1 MNRRDFIKTTAAT
14 AVAYTMGHSV
24 FSSASDSK
32 LGNILVILLRGGM
45 DGLTAAQPLQDKRIF
60 DIRRSCIVENTL
72 QLDGKFG
79 LHPSMKNF
87 SDRWN
92 AGNAGIVHATGFD
105 YYGRSHFEG
114 QNLMEGGG
122 GAPYATSTGWLGRA
136 MEVSSLSSL
145 ALTLPTP
152 LICKSTA
159 ITESL
164 YPSNFSKNPFADNEM
179 LLEGIWKGDMAL
191 SKHTKSTLK
200 SYGRFDRN
208 NQPEHLAREVAKQMS
223 QVGGPKVGFVEY
235 SGFDTHSSQ
244 GGEHGDHARHLRK
257 LDKII
262 HSFASYSKEVWNN
275 SIVITVTEFGRTAKE
290 NGTKGTDHGAA
301 SAIFLAGGLI
311 KSSKVITDW
320 PGLDKKELFEK
331 RDLRQTTDARD
342 VYGDVIHHA
351 FNISKQKI
359 KESVFPGTQQKLNL
373 DIWG

>member
-1 MNRRDFIKTTAAT
+1 MNRRDFIKASAAS
-14 AVAYTMGHSV
+14 AVAYTMGHSI
-24 FSSASDSK
+24 FSSASDSNI
-32 LGNILVILLRGGM
+32 GNVFVILLRGGM
-45 DGLTAAQPLQDKRIF
+45 DGLAAVQPLQDKKIY
-60 DIRRSCIVENTL
+60 DIRSSCIVENTL
-72 QLDGKFG
+72 KLDGNFG

-87 SDRWN
+87 SDRWH

-136 MEVSSLSSL
+136 MEVSNLSSL

-164 YPSNFSKNPFADNEM
+164 YPTNFKNPIFTDNDT
-179 LLEGIWKGDMAL
+179 LLKGIWKDDMAL

-200 SYGRFDRN
+200 SYGRYDN
-208 NQPEHLAREVAKQMS
+208 NNEPEWLAREVAKQMS

-235 SGFDTHSSQ
+235 SGFDTHSRQ
-244 GGEHGDHARHLRK
+244 GGEHGNHARHLEK

-262 HSFASYSKEVWNN
+262 SSFASYSKEVWNN

-290 NGTKGTDHGAA
+290 NGTEGTDHGAA

-311 KSSKVITDW
+311 KSSRVITDW
-320 PGLDKKELFEK
+320 PGLSKKELFEQ

-351 FNISKQKI
+351 FNISKQNI
-359 KESVFPGTQQKLNL
+359 KDIVFPDKQQKLNL
-373 DIWG
+373 GIWG

>member
-1 MNRRDFIKTTAAT
+1 MNRRDFIKTSAAS
-14 AVAYTMGHSV
+14 AIAYTMGHSV
-24 FSSASDSK
+24 FANASDPEI
-32 LGNILVILLRGGM
+32 GNIFVILLRGGM
-45 DGLTAAQPLQDKRIF
+45 DGLAAVQPSHDKKIF
-60 DIRRSCIVENTL
+60 DIRSSCIVENTH
-72 QLDGKFG
+72 QLDGNFG
-79 LHPSMKNF
+79 LHPSMNHF
-87 SDRWN
+87 SNHWN
-92 AGNAGIVHATGFD
+92 AGNASVVHATGFD

-122 GAPYATSTGWLGRA
+122 SAPYATSTGWLGRA
-136 MEVSSLSSL
+136 MEVSNLSSL
-145 ALTLPTP
+145 AITLPTP

-164 YPSNFSKNPFADNEM
+164 YPSNFKKNIFADNSM

-200 SYGRFDRN
+200 SYERYDRDN
-208 NQPEHLAREVAKQMS
+208 SPEQLAREVAKQMS

-235 SGFDTHSSQ
+235 SGFDTHSRQ
-244 GGEHGDHARHLRK
+244 GGEHGEHAHHLTK

-262 HSFASYSKEVWNN
+262 HSFASYSNEVWNN

-311 KSSKVITDW
+311 KSSKVVTDW
-320 PGLDKKELFEK
+320 PGLNKKELFEQ

-351 FNISKQKI
+351 FNISKQNI
-359 KESVFPGTQQKLNL
+359 KDTVFPGTEQALNL

>member
-1 MNRRDFIKTTAAT
+1 MNRRNFIKNSAAS
-14 AVAYTMGHSV
+14 AIAYTMGHSV
-24 FSSASDSK
+24 FANASEPE
-32 LGNILVILLRGGM
+32 LANILVILLRGGM
-45 DGLTAAQPLQDKRIF
+45 DGLAAVQPLHDKKIF
-60 DIRRSCIVENTL
+60 DIRSSCIVENTHH
-72 QLDGKFG
+72 LDSNFG

-87 SDRWN
+87 SDHWK
-92 AGNAGIVHATGFD
+92 AGNASVVHATGFD

-122 GAPYATSTGWLGRA
+122 GAPYASSTGWLGRA
-136 MEVSSLSSL
+136 MEVSNLSSL
-145 ALTLPTP
+145 AITLPTP
-152 LICKSTA
+152 LICKSKA

-164 YPSNFSKNPFADNEM
+164 YPSNFKKNIFADNAM

-191 SKHTKSTLK
+191 SKYTKSTLK
-200 SYGRFDRN
+200 SYQRYDRN
-208 NQPEHLAREVAKQMS
+208 NSPEQLAREVAKQMS

-235 SGFDTHSSQ
+235 FGFDTHSRQ
-244 GGEHGDHARHLRK
+244 GGEHGDHAHHLTK
-257 LDKII
+257 LDKIM
-262 HSFASYSKEVWNN
+262 HSFASYSNEVWNN

-320 PGLDKKELFEK
+320 PGLNKKELFEQ

-351 FNISKQKI
+351 FNISKQNI
-359 KESVFPGTQQKLNL
+359 KEIVFPGTKQALNL

>member
-1 MNRRDFIKTTAAT
+1 MNRRDFIKTSAAS
-14 AVAYTMGHSV
+14 AIAYTMGHGV
-24 FSSASDSK
+24 FANASNPEI
-32 LGNILVILLRGGM
+32 GNIFVILLRGGM
-45 DGLTAAQPLQDKRIF
+45 DGLAAVQPLHDKKIF
-60 DIRRSCIVENTL
+60 DIRSSCIVENTR
-72 QLDGKFG
+72 QLDGDFG

-92 AGNAGIVHATGFD
+92 AGNASVVHATGFD

-136 MEVSSLSSL
+136 MEVSNLSSL
-145 ALTLPTP
+145 AITLPTP

-164 YPSNFSKNPFADNEM
+164 YPSNFKKNIFVDNAPF
-179 LLEGIWKGDMAL
+179 LEGIWKGDMAL

-200 SYGRFDRN
+200 SYERYDRDN
-208 NQPEHLAREVAKQMS
+208 SPEQLAREVAKQMS

-235 SGFDTHSSQ
+235 SGFDTHSRQ
-244 GGEHGDHARHLRK
+244 GGEHGDHAHHLTK

-262 HSFASYSKEVWNN
+262 HSFASYSNEVWNN

-320 PGLDKKELFEK
+320 PGLNKKELFEQ

-351 FNISKQKI
+351 FNISKQNI
-359 KESVFPGTQQKLNL
+359 KDTVFPGTEQALNL

>member
-1 MNRRDFIKTTAAT
+1 MNRRDFIKTSAAS
-14 AVAYTMGHSV
+14 AIAYTMGHSV
-24 FSSASDSK
+24 FAHASNPEI
-32 LGNILVILLRGGM
+32 GNIFVILLRGGM
-45 DGLTAAQPLQDKRIF
+45 DGLAAVQPLHDKKIF
-60 DIRRSCIVENTL
+60 DIRSSCIVENTR
-72 QLDGKFG
+72 QLDDDFG

-92 AGNAGIVHATGFD
+92 AGNASVVHATGFD

-136 MEVSSLSSL
+136 MEVSNLSSL
-145 ALTLPTP
+145 AITLPTP

-164 YPSNFSKNPFADNEM
+164 YPSNFKKNIFADNAT

-200 SYGRFDRN
+200 SYQRYDRDN
-208 NQPEHLAREVAKQMS
+208 SPEQLAREVAKQMS

-235 SGFDTHSSQ
+235 SGFDTHSRQ
-244 GGEHGDHARHLRK
+244 GGEHGDHAHHLTK

-262 HSFASYSKEVWNN
+262 HSFASYSNEVWNN

-320 PGLDKKELFEK
+320 PGLNKKELFEQ

-351 FNISKQKI
+351 FNISKQNI
-359 KESVFPGTQQKLNL
+359 KDTVFPGTEQALNL

>member
-1 MNRRDFIKTTAAT
+1 MNRRDFIKASAAS
-14 AVAYTMGHSV
+14 AVAYTMGHSI
-24 FSSASDSK
+24 FSSASDSNI
-32 LGNILVILLRGGM
+32 GNVLVILLRGGM
-45 DGLTAAQPLQDKRIF
+45 DGLAAVQPLQDKKIY
-60 DIRRSCIVENTL
+60 DIRSSCIVENTL
-72 QLDGKFG
+72 KLDGNFG

-87 SDRWN
+87 SDRWH

-136 MEVSSLSSL
+136 MEVSNLSSL

-164 YPSNFSKNPFADNEM
+164 YPTNFKNPIFTDNDT
-179 LLEGIWKGDMAL
+179 LLKGIWKDDMAL

-200 SYGRFDRN
+200 SYGRYDN
-208 NQPEHLAREVAKQMS
+208 NNEPEWLAREVAKQMS

-235 SGFDTHSSQ
+235 SGFDTHSRQ
-244 GGEHGDHARHLRK
+244 GGEHGNHARHLEK

-262 HSFASYSKEVWNN
+262 SSFASYSKEVWNN

-290 NGTKGTDHGAA
+290 NGTEGTDHGAA

-311 KSSKVITDW
+311 KSSRVITDW
-320 PGLDKKELFEK
+320 PGLSKKELFEQ

-351 FNISKQKI
+351 FNISKQNI
-359 KESVFPGTQQKLNL
+359 KDIVFPGTQQKLNL

>member
-1 MNRRDFIKTTAAT
+1 MNRRDFIKASAAST
-14 AVAYTMGHSV
+14 VAYTMGHSI
-24 FSSASDSK
+24 FSSASESNI
-32 LGNILVILLRGGM
+32 GNVLVILLRGGM
-45 DGLTAAQPLQDKRIF
+45 DGLAAVQPLQDKKIY
-60 DIRRSCIVENTL
+60 DIRSSCIVENTL
-72 QLDGKFG
+72 KLDGNFA

-136 MEVSSLSSL
+136 MEVSNLSSL

-164 YPSNFSKNPFADNEM
+164 YPTNFKNPIFTDNDT
-179 LLEGIWKGDMAL
+179 LLKGIWKDDMAL

-200 SYGRFDRN
+200 SYGRYDN
-208 NQPEHLAREVAKQMS
+208 NNEPEWLAREVAKQMS

-235 SGFDTHSSQ
+235 SGFDTHSRQ
-244 GGEHGDHARHLRK
+244 GGEHGNHARHLDK

-262 HSFASYSKEVWNN
+262 GSFASYSKEVWNN

-290 NGTKGTDHGAA
+290 NGTEGTDHGAA

-311 KSSKVITDW
+311 KSSRVITDW
-320 PGLDKKELFEK
+320 PGLSKKELFEQ

-351 FNISKQKI
+351 FNISKQNI
-359 KESVFPGTQQKLNL
+359 KDIVFPGTQQKLNL

>member
-1 MNRRDFIKTTAAT
+1 MNRRDFIKTSAAS

-24 FSSASDSK
+24 FSSASDSNI
-32 LGNILVILLRGGM
+32 GNIFVILLRGGM
-45 DGLTAAQPLQDKRIF
+45 DGLSAVQPLQDKTIF
-60 DIRRSCIVENTL
+60 DIRSSCIVENTQ
-72 QLDGKFG
+72 QLDGDFG
-79 LHPSMKNF
+79 LHPIMKNF
-87 SDRWN
+87 SDQWN
-92 AGNAGIVHATGFD
+92 AGNASIVHATGFN

-114 QNLMEGGG
+114 QNVMEGGG

-145 ALTLPTP
+145 ALALPTP

-164 YPSNFSKNPFADNEM
+164 YPSNFKKDIMTDNEA
-179 LLEGIWKGDMAL
+179 LLEGIWKDDMAL
-191 SKHTKSTLK
+191 SKHIKSTLK
-200 SYGRFDRN
+200 SYGRYDRN
-208 NQPEHLAREVAKQMS
+208 NEPEQLAREVAKQMS

-244 GGEHGDHARHLRK
+244 GGEHGNHARHLKK

-311 KSSKVITDW
+311 KSSKVIADW
-320 PGLDKKELFEK
+320 PGLNKKELFEQ

-359 KESVFPGTQQKLNL
+359 KESVFPGTQQNLNL

>member
-1 MNRRDFIKTTAAT
+1 
-14 AVAYTMGHSV
+14 
-24 FSSASDSK
+24 
-32 LGNILVILLRGGM
+32 
-45 DGLTAAQPLQDKRIF
+45 
-60 DIRRSCIVENTL
+60 
-72 QLDGKFG
+72 
-79 LHPSMKNF
+79 MKNF
-87 SDRWN
+87 SDRWH

-136 MEVSSLSSL
+136 MEVSNLSSL

-164 YPSNFSKNPFADNEM
+164 YPTNFKNPIFTDNDT
-179 LLEGIWKGDMAL
+179 LLKGIWKDDMAL

-200 SYGRFDRN
+200 SYGRYDN
-208 NQPEHLAREVAKQMS
+208 NNEPEWLAREVAKQMS

-235 SGFDTHSSQ
+235 SGFDTHSRQ
-244 GGEHGDHARHLRK
+244 GGEHGNHARHLEK

-262 HSFASYSKEVWNN
+262 SSFASYSKEVWNN

-290 NGTKGTDHGAA
+290 NGTEGTDHGAA

-311 KSSKVITDW
+311 KSSRVITDW
-320 PGLDKKELFEK
+320 PGLSKKELFEQ

-351 FNISKQKI
+351 FNISKQNI
-359 KESVFPGTQQKLNL
+359 KDIVFPGTQQKLNL

>member
-1 MNRRDFIKTTAAT
+1 MNRRDFIKTSAAS
-14 AVAYTMGHSV
+14 AIAYTMGHSI
-24 FSSASDSK
+24 FANASNPEI
-32 LGNILVILLRGGM
+32 GNIFVILLRGGM
-45 DGLTAAQPLQDKRIF
+45 DGLAAVQPLHDKKIF
-60 DIRRSCIVENTL
+60 DIRSSCIVENTH
-72 QLDGKFG
+72 QLDGDFG

-92 AGNAGIVHATGFD
+92 AGNASVVHATGFD

-136 MEVSSLSSL
+136 MEVSNLSSL
-145 ALTLPTP
+145 AITLPTP

-164 YPSNFSKNPFADNEM
+164 YPSNFKKNIFADNTR

-200 SYGRFDRN
+200 SYERYDRDN
-208 NQPEHLAREVAKQMS
+208 SPEQLAREVAKQMS

-235 SGFDTHSSQ
+235 SGFDTHSRQ
-244 GGEHGDHARHLRK
+244 GGEFGDHAHHLTK

-262 HSFASYSKEVWNN
+262 HSFASYSNEVWNN

-320 PGLDKKELFEK
+320 PGLNKKELFEQ

-351 FNISKQKI
+351 FNISKQNI
-359 KESVFPGTQQKLNL
+359 KDTVFPGTQQKLNL